1 MHFAH
6 MSVIYDRNLPLIR
19 EGEEEDGEGEDG
31 GISLELIVRE
41 AEMLI

>member
-19 EGEEEDGEGEDG
+19 EGEKEDGEVEEKG
-31 GISLELIVRE
+31 RTE
-41 AEMLI
+41 A